1 MTLYPKLR
9 LIMLWNSCLQVYGRH
24 LWAEE
29 EAPWHQPWDL
39 SGRVGKRQ
47 GGQMKNNKTYWP
59 CLVLSK
65 VDSSVITCFTI
76 SVFQCTLEFSIVSPR
91 WSGDWTRVL
100 GGPQLVGFLLGRVRL
115 LQVRNHH
122 RQQHHLYHLDDM
134 YIPPRMAMY
143 KHNLAIEQDCVWAT
157 PRL

>member
-1 MTLYPKLR
+1 MTLYPKLH
-9 LIMLWNSCLQVYGRH
+9 LIMLWNSCLQVHGRH
-24 LWAEE
+24 LWAEK

-47 GGQMKNNKTYWP
+47 GGQRTRRIGH
-59 CLVLSK
+59 VLSK
-65 VDSSVITCFTI
+65 VDSSAITCFTI

-91 WSGDWTRVL
+91 WSGDRTRVL
-100 GGPQLVGFLLGRVRL
+100 GWSQLLGFLLGRVRL

-122 RQQHHLYHLDDM
+122 RQQKHHLYHLDDM